1 MNYKKIPIKL
11 LGIIT
16 IIILYYISGN
26 KSLFLYAS
34 TLSLYNIFISC
45 FNHITLKETYK
56 KVEYN
61 YSRIK
66 ILKYTIINI
75 IIISLLF
82 TLLSIFISDA
92 INIFLKIE
100 NTFIPY
106 LIMSLSIIT
115 EPIIKVL
122 SEYLESYKFNKLSNN
137 LLNLY
142 YILEM
147 SILII
152 ISIISLRLIKMPIHI
167 AVALLYLP
175 KIISFIAVSTLII
188 TKIKKLNLNL
198 IKEKNE
204 KQISYKKEI
213 KEILVKNNHVSIINL
228 IKNSYYY
235 ISLIILYAVLS
246 TRYSYRIDVIEK
258 DLTFIYLYG
267 MYILNFIV
275 DVVSTI
281 TKNANKKESI
291 INYIYISFKNIITVA
306 IIFGITS
313 PLISK
318 IIFNDINNYIYL
330 VMIILLSIFIVLYNI
345 TFENVKS
352 KKIIYISLISGIIC
366 KLVFIIPLINS
377 FYRMGYNLIYGDIIS
392 TIIGMSISIIINYIC
407 IKIKNKK
414 ERTLEKIL
422 VTLYESI
429 ILCIVLVL
437 LQFIVPVKT
446 DNYIKA
452 LFTLALYISISIMFI
467 SFKKK
472 KRG

>member
-1 MNYKKIPIKL
+1 MDSL
-11 LGIIT
+11 L
-16 IIILYYISGN
+16 
-26 KSLFLYAS
+26 
-34 TLSLYNIFISC
+34 
-45 FNHITLKETYK
+45 
-56 KVEYN
+56 
-61 YSRIK
+61 
-66 ILKYTIINI
+66 
-75 IIISLLF
+75 SLLF

-100 NTFIPY
+100 NTFLPY

-122 SEYLESYKFNKLSNN
+122 SEYLESYKKSNLSNN

-147 SILII
+147 VILII
-152 ISIISLRLIKMPIHI
+152 ISIITLRFITTPIYV
-167 AVALLYLP
+167 AVALLYVS
-175 KIISFIAVSTLII
+175 KIISFITVGILIFI
-188 TKIKKLNLNL
+188 NLKKLKINLV
-198 IKEKNE
+198 KEKEE
-204 KQISYKKEI
+204 KQINYRQEI
-213 KEILVKNNHVSIINL
+213 KEILVKNNHTSVINL

-246 TRYSYRIDVIEK
+246 TRYSYRTDIIET

-267 MYILNFIV
+267 IYILNFIV
-275 DVVSTI
+275 DIVSTI
-281 TKNANKKESI
+281 TKNTNKKESI
-291 INYIYISFKNIITVA
+291 INYIHILFKNIITVA

-318 IIFNDINNYIYL
+318 IIFNNLNNYIYL

-366 KLVFIIPLINS
+366 KLISIIPLINS

-392 TIIGMSISIIINYIC
+392 TIIGMSISIIINYVC

-446 DNYIKA
+446 DSYIKA
-452 LFTLALYISISIMFI
+452 LFTLVLYIFISIMFI
-467 SFKKK
+467 NLKKK

>member
-275 DVVSTI
+275 DVVSAI
-281 TKNANKKESI
+281 TKNTNKKESI

>member
-1 MNYKKIPIKL
+1 MKDKKIPIKL

-61 YSRIK
+61 YSRTK

-147 SILII
+147 IILII

-175 KIISFIAVSTLII
+175 KIISFIAVSTLIV

-198 IKEKNE
+198 IKEKKE
-204 KQISYKKEI
+204 IQISYKKEI
-213 KEILVKNNHVSIINL
+213 KEILVKNNHVSIISL

-246 TRYSYRIDVIEK
+246 TRYSYRINIIEK

-275 DVVSTI
+275 DIVSTI
-281 TKNANKKESI
+281 TKNTNKKESI

-452 LFTLALYISISIMFI
+452 LFTLVLYISISIMFI

>member
-1 MNYKKIPIKL
+1 MKDKKIPIKL
-11 LGIIT
+11 LGVIT
-16 IIILYYISGN
+16 MIILYYISEN

-34 TLSLYNIFISC
+34 TLSLYNILISC

-56 KVEYN
+56 KIEYHQ
-61 YSRIK
+61 SKTK

-100 NTFIPY
+100 NTFLPY

-122 SEYLESYKFNKLSNN
+122 SEYLESYKKSNLSNN

-147 SILII
+147 VILII
-152 ISIISLRLIKMPIHI
+152 ISIITLRFITTPIYV
-167 AVALLYLP
+167 AVALLYVS
-175 KIISFIAVSTLII
+175 KIISFITVGILIFI
-188 TKIKKLNLNL
+188 NLKKLKINLV
-198 IKEKNE
+198 KEKEE
-204 KQISYKKEI
+204 KQINYRQEI
-213 KEILVKNNHVSIINL
+213 KEILVKNNHTSVINL

-246 TRYSYRIDVIEK
+246 TRYSYRTDIIET

-267 MYILNFIV
+267 IYILNFIV
-275 DVVSTI
+275 DIVTTI
-281 TKNANKKESI
+281 TKNTNKKENI
-291 INYIYISFKNIITVA
+291 TNYIYILFKNIITVA

-318 IIFNDINNYIYL
+318 IIFNNLNNYIYL

-366 KLVFIIPLINS
+366 KLISIIPLINS

-392 TIIGMSISIIINYIC
+392 TIIGMSISIIINYVC

-446 DNYIKA
+446 DSYIKA
-452 LFTLALYISISIMFI
+452 LFTLVLYIFISIMFI
-467 SFKKK
+467 NLKKK

>member
-1 MNYKKIPIKL
+1 MKEKKIPIKL
-11 LGIIT
+11 LGVIT
-16 IIILYYISGN
+16 IIILYYISGS

-45 FNHITLKETYK
+45 FNHITLKETCK
-56 KVEYN
+56 KIEYN
-61 YSRIK
+61 HSRTK

-100 NTFIPY
+100 NTFLPY
-106 LIMSLSIIT
+106 LIMSLTIIT

-122 SEYLESYKFNKLSNN
+122 SEYLGSYKKDNLSNS

-147 SILII
+147 ATLII
-152 ISIISLRLIKMPIHI
+152 ISIITLRFIKIPIHI
-167 AVALLYLP
+167 AVSLLYLP
-175 KIISFIAVSTLII
+175 KIISFIAVGTLII
-188 TKIKKLNLNL
+188 TKIKKLNL
-198 IKEKNE
+198 IKEKE
-204 KQISYKKEI
+204 AKRISYKKEI
-213 KEILVKNNHVSIINL
+213 KEILVKNNHISIINL

-235 ISLIILYAVLS
+235 TSLIILYAVLS
-246 TRYSYRIDVIEK
+246 TRYSYRIDIIEK

-267 MYILNFIV
+267 IYILNFIV
-275 DVVSTI
+275 DIVSTI
-281 TKNANKKESI
+281 TKNTNKKESI
-291 INYIYISFKNIITVA
+291 INYIYILFKNIITIA

-318 IIFNDINNYIYL
+318 IVFNNINNYIYL
-330 VMIILLSIFIVLYNI
+330 VMIILLAIFIVLYNI

-352 KKIIYISLISGIIC
+352 KKIIYISLIFGIIC
-366 KLVFIIPLINS
+366 KLVSIIPLINS

-392 TIIGMSISIIINYIC
+392 TIIGMSISIIINYIS

-429 ILCIVLVL
+429 ILCIILVL
-437 LQFIVPVKT
+437 LQFIVPIKT
-446 DNYIKA
+446 DSYIKA
-452 LFTLALYISISIMFI
+452 LFTLVLYISISIMFI
-467 SFKKK
+467 NLKKK